1 MGPAGGPVNGEGD
14 MSAHIDLADGG
25 TIVFTPHFLAPDEAD
40 RLFEALKQA
49 VPWRQEK
56 TSWGNP
62 FPRLTAWYADPGL
75 TYSYSGVTHHALA
88 WTAELS
94 AVRRR
99 VEEPARAPFNSLLLN
114 YYRDGQDSIG
124 FHSDAEPELGTNPVV
139 PSVSLG
145 ATRTFV
151 LKHDRTGERRT
162 FELTH
167 GSLLL
172 MGGTLQHHWK
182 HALPKA
188 KGEVGERINLTFR
201 NILRPGDR

>member
-1 MGPAGGPVNGEGD
+1 
-14 MSAHIDLADGG
+14 MSEHIHLADGG
-25 TIVFTPHFLAPDEAD
+25 TVLFEEHFLDPEEAD
-40 RLFEALKQA
+40 HLFAVLKET

-62 FPRLTAWYADPGL
+62 FPRLTTWYADPGL
-75 TYSYSGVTHHALA
+75 TYSYSGVTHQALP

-94 AVRRR
+94 EVRRW
-99 VEEPARAPFNSLLLN
+99 VSESAGAPFNSLLLN

-124 FHSDAEPELGTNPVV
+124 FHSDAEPELGTNPIV

-151 LKHDRTGERRT
+151 LKHDRSGNRRS

-167 GSLLL
+167 GSLLI

-182 HALPKA
+182 HAVPRE
-188 KGEVGERINLTFR
+188 KGEIGERINLTFR
-201 NILRPGDR
+201 NILR